1 MPYIYYPL
9 PDIKPADTVKA
20 KIATFCD
27 SRLKLIVVDAMKKEK
42 TPVDVSGY
50 KFSTGT
56 RLVSTGDGCYMM
68 GG

>member
-1 MPYIYYPL
+1 MQ
-9 PDIKPADTVKA
+9 PADTVKA

-27 SRLKLIVVDAMKKEK
+27 SKLKLIVIDSEKKDKTSVDIAR
-42 TPVDVSGY
+42 Y

-56 RLVSTGDGCYMM
+56 RMVSTGDGCYMM